1 MAVVVSARGGGGGGA
16 PIITGGVGTEEFSGA
31 PSVKGAILQVNGI
44 LYVTAP
50 DHVWAIDAR
59 DGREL
64 WRYVWKTRG
73 GTHIGNRGA
82 AMWRNYLFFETP
94 DNYLVSLDA
103 RTGKERWHVE
113 IADFNQQYFSTMSPI
128 VIGDHVLVGTGNDLD
143 APGFLQSYDPES
155 GKRKWIFYTVP
166 MKAGDPGLD
175 TWPSLTA
182 AQHGGGQVWIPGVYD
197 PETKLYIFGTGNP
210 TPGYTGVGRKG
221 DNLYTCSL
229 VAVNID
235 TGKMAWY
242 FQTSPHDTHDWDSAQ
257 TPILIDGVIA
267 GRQRKLVST
276 ASRNG
281 YFFTVD
287 RVTGEHVVTAKY
299 GETTNWAKFIRK
311 TGEPEPN
318 PEKEATIP
326 GSLVSPV
333 EGGVINWQP
342 PAYSPDTGLFYTQ
355 ENNGFQM
362 LYLTDPDPR
371 GSMGLGG
378 KLAVNVG
385 SGGNALS
392 AIDPKTGKK
401 VWRHAW
407 PPGGGSGAGMLTSA
421 GKVLF
426 TGDGSGNFVGVRRR
440 ERQAAVALADRQHLE
455 RAADLPA
462 RRQAVRARRGRRHAV
477 FVYAVLGSKFRVQ
490 SSEFKVQGSRF
501 ARSSRV
507 RALKLRNPEL
517 EPNRLSLNRTLNLNP
532 TCASPSTPTA
542 SPTRWACKG
551 TGTSTR
557 QSSAARRR
565 RLHRH
570 RSRAGTGDDRARSSL
585 ADAAR
590 RRGSRAASRAARGPR
605 ADLQLL
611 ALAHSGRGPARRG
624 ALHERRRRE
633 DPALPSDAGARGRT
647 RSMGSALE
655 RDDRA
660 RARHAPPGD
669 QSRG

>member
-1 MAVVVSARGGGGGGA
+1 MTARHIILASSIVMAPVVLAGQNPPAPQAPTTKPAAPSAGRGSKPAPAAAAAPASSNSGLDPAAVLKPLSDSWPTYSGDMTGRRYSALTQVNQATVKNLTLAWTSRLVQGSGAGGFGGGFGGRGGGGGV
-16 PIITGGVGTEEFSGA
+16 PIIVGGEGEDLGTTGA
-31 PSVKGAILQVNGI
+31 PSIKGAILQVDGI

-50 DHVWAIDAR
+50 DNVWAIDAR

-64 WRYVWKTRG
+64 WRYFWKTKG

-82 AMWRNYLFFETP
+82 AMWHNYLFFETP

-113 IADFNQQYFSTMSPI
+113 IADFNQQYFSTMAPI
-128 VIGDHVLVGTGNDLD
+128 VIGDNVLVGTGNDLD

-229 VAVNID
+229 IAVNVD

-257 TPILIDGVIA
+257 TPILIDGTIN
-267 GRQRKLVST
+267 GKPRKLVST
-276 ASRNG
+276 AARNG

-299 GETTNWAKFIRK
+299 GETTNWALKIRP

-333 EGGVINWQP
+333 EGGVVNWQP

-378 KLAVNVG
+378 KLAVSVG
-385 SGGNALS
+385 SGGNALA
-392 AIDPKTGKK
+392 AIDYRTGKK
-401 VWRHAW
+401 VWRHKW
-407 PPGGGSGAGMLTSA
+407 PPGGGGGAGMLTSA

-426 TGDGSGNFVGVRRR
+426 TGDGNGNFVAFDAPSGKPLWHSRIGNISNAP
-440 ERQAAVALADRQHLE
+440 QTYLLDGRQHVLV
-455 RAADLPA
+455 
-462 RRQAVRARRGRRHAV
+462 AVG
-477 FVYAVLGSKFRVQ
+477 
-490 SSEFKVQGSRF
+490 E
-501 ARSSRV
+501 
-507 RALKLRNPEL
+507 
-517 EPNRLSLNRTLNLNP
+517 TLYSFTLY
-532 TCASPSTPTA
+532 
-542 SPTRWACKG
+542 
-551 TGTSTR
+551 
-557 QSSAARRR
+557 
-565 RLHRH
+565 
-570 RSRAGTGDDRARSSL
+570 
-585 ADAAR
+585 
-590 RRGSRAASRAARGPR
+590 
-605 ADLQLL
+605 
-611 ALAHSGRGPARRG
+611 
-624 ALHERRRRE
+624 
-633 DPALPSDAGARGRT
+633 
-647 RSMGSALE
+647 
-655 RDDRA
+655 
-660 RARHAPPGD
+660 
-669 QSRG
+669 